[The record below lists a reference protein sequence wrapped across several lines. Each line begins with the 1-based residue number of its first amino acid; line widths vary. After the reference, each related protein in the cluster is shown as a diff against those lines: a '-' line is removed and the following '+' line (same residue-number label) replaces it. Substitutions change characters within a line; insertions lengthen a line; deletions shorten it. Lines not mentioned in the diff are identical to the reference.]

1 MRKTRSFLVGGVPM
15 GGGAPVSVQSMTN
28 TDSRDA
34 SATLQQIS
42 ALAAAGCDLVRL
54 SVYDE
59 ACLAALP
66 AIVAGSPVP
75 LVADIHYRA
84 DLAVGAMEC
93 GIAKVRINPG
103 NIGSEQGVRRVADC
117 AKMHHVP
124 IRIGVNSGSIERD
137 ILARDGGVTARGM
150 VDSALSHAK
159 LLESVGFHDIALSL
173 KASSVPLT
181 VAAYEL
187 AAKET
192 DYPLHVGVT
201 EAGLP
206 GAGNIKSAIGIG
218 ALLLQGIGDT
228 IRVSLTGSPI
238 PEVQAAIDILR
249 AVGLR
254 SGFVNVIS
262 CPTCGRTGIDV
273 AAIAARVERELA
285 DIRVPL
291 TVAVMG
297 CVVNGPGEAREA
309 DIGLAGGG
317 LSASATAGGAGG
329 AYAVGAIFEKGKPPE
344 KVEGDLAG
352 MLISRAR
359 ALANSKGA
367 HA

>member
-1 MRKTRSFLVGGVPM
+1 MHSTRSMMIGGVPI
-15 GGGAPVSVQSMTN
+15 GGDAPVSVQSMTN

-34 SATLQQIS
+34 AATLAQVK
-42 ALAAAGCDLVRL
+42 ALSAAGCDIVRL
-54 SVYDE
+54 SVYDD
-59 ACLAALP
+59 ACLDALP

-84 DLAVGAMEC
+84 DLAVGAMER
-93 GIAKVRINPG
+93 GVAKVRINPG
-103 NIGSEQGVRRVADC
+103 NIGGMDKVRMVADC
-117 AKMHHVP
+117 AKSHHVP
-124 IRIGVNSGSIERD
+124 IRIGVNSGSIEKD
-137 ILARDGGVTARGM
+137 ILAREGGVTPRGM
-150 VDSALSHAK
+150 VDSALSHAR
-159 LLESVGFHDIALSL
+159 LLEAAGFHDIVLSL

-218 ALLLQGIGDT
+218 ALLLQGIGNT
-228 IRVSLTGSPI
+228 VRVSLTGSPI
-238 PEVQAAIDILR
+238 PEAQAAIDILR

-254 SGFVNVIS
+254 NGFVNVVS
-262 CPTCGRTGIDV
+262 CPTCGRTGVDV
-273 AAIAARVERELA
+273 AGIAKQVQEALQDV
-285 DIRVPL
+285 RVPL

-309 DIGLAGGG
+309 DVGLAGGG
-317 LSASATAGGAGG
+317 LSASQAAGGEGG
-329 AYAVGAIFEKGKPPE
+329 GYAVGALFEKGKAPV
-344 KVEGDLAG
+344 KVQGDLAAI
-352 MLISRAR
+352 LIARAR
-359 ALANSKGA
+359 EIAAEKTKG
-367 HA
+367 